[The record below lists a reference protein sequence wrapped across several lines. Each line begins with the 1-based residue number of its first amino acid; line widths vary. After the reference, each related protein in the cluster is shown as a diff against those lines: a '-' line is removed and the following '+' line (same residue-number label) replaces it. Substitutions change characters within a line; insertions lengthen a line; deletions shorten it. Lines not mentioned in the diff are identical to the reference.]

1 MRRPYGGIVSEGSA
15 DTCIVGL
22 TGAAIRVAHEE
33 TDAAAGYLLISKPA
47 FASKLAPTGGICGS
61 DECAYVGVSLLTKR
75 LMQPLSNLLI
85 NQSAFAS
92 KLPRGHLWER

>member
-1 MRRPYGGIVSEGSA
+1 M
-15 DTCIVGL
+15 
-22 TGAAIRVAHEE
+22 AIRVAHQGAGV
-33 TDAAAGYLLISKPA
+33 AAEYLLISQSP
-47 FASKLAPTGGICGS
+47 FASKLAPTGAICGS
-61 DECAYVGVSLLTKR
+61 DECACVGVSLLTKR